1 KQCGLAATGVYQP
14 SLRSPWLAATA
25 GTLIAT
31 TTCGWYHDCG
41 AGGVAYR
48 DVFGSGDTYSTG
60 WVWNKSSSS
69 LGMTLSHESGH
80 QMGLHHDGNPDR
92 EYEHGHG
99 DWGPIMGGPFG
110 KSYVQWSKGEYPG
123 ANNKDEDDLAII
135 RDAIGEISDEAEDNP
150 GSAMKLSLPVIEQRG
165 VLRPEGLGKDIDV
178 YSFDLPASAT
188 VNIRIGP
195 PLGILG
201 EKMGTS
207 LSLKAQ
213 LISASGALITSLAPS
228 SPPLS
233 NILQETLPLA
243 SGHYDLVLEPLSY
256 DPDWNTGFGEY
267 GNGGYYSFTIEK
279 QRGPD
284 LVATSKTTARQLISA
299 GQDIKLV
306 STVANLGDA
315 EAAGTTLRYFIAES
329 PNVTQNNPEAPET
342 QQVASLAP
350 AASVEVT
357 QSLSVSQNLSNGHHW
372 IASCVDPVSGESQ
385 TGNNCSKGVE
395 IVVATGTC
403 DNAELIIDQQVF
415 SSYHFLKSPTAITLT
430 NSQVIKN
437 SELYI
442 ESPDVQ
448 IGQEGTS
455 FSVESGSIFSITSAV
470 PDCP

>member
-1 KQCGLAATGVYQP
+1 
-14 SLRSPWLAATA
+14 
-25 GTLIAT
+25 
-31 TTCGWYHDCG
+31 
-41 AGGVAYR
+41 
-48 DVFGSGDTYSTG
+48 
-60 WVWNKSSSS
+60 
-69 LGMTLSHESGH
+69 MTLSHESGH

-256 DPDWNTGFGEY
+256 D
-267 GNGGYYSFTIEK
+267 
-279 QRGPD
+279 
-284 LVATSKTTARQLISA
+284 
-299 GQDIKLV
+299 
-306 STVANLGDA
+306 
-315 EAAGTTLRYFIAES
+315 
-329 PNVTQNNPEAPET
+329 
-342 QQVASLAP
+342 
-350 AASVEVT
+350 
-357 QSLSVSQNLSNGHHW
+357 
-372 IASCVDPVSGESQ
+372 
-385 TGNNCSKGVE
+385 
-395 IVVATGTC
+395 
-403 DNAELIIDQQVF
+403 
-415 SSYHFLKSPTAITLT
+415 
-430 NSQVIKN
+430 
-437 SELYI
+437 
-442 ESPDVQ
+442 
-448 IGQEGTS
+448 
-455 FSVESGSIFSITSAV
+455 
-470 PDCP
+470 